1 VGGRHHW
8 HVGGL
13 GCCDVLCG
21 VLWGVGCGVRGA
33 VCAVHGRYCALL
45 GACVGARR
53 EDKATEVLAEMEAK
67 AIVVAELPVLM
78 AVCDRQQ

>member
-1 VGGRHHW
+1 
-8 HVGGL
+8 
-13 GCCDVLCG
+13 
-21 VLWGVGCGVRGA
+21 VRGA
-33 VCAVHGRYCALL
+33 GCAVHGRYCALL

>member
-1 VGGRHHW
+1 
-8 HVGGL
+8 
-13 GCCDVLCG
+13 
-21 VLWGVGCGVRGA
+21 
-33 VCAVHGRYCALL
+33 LL